1 MIATLKDPVPVS
13 GQRSSSVRPRISM
26 GEQGLVDGVNADALA
41 RVDVEESHESPCVA
55 GLHTGDRV
63 RRASE
68 RNPPLQ
74 WFIRRG
80 EVAARGVE
88 IPRAGHVLIPG
99 LALEGGGVG
108 AVEAHGPHGR
118 ARPPAERGARVRGV
132 IEAGGRRRPARG
144 RCSVRDGHQ
153 RVAHEEVP
161 LPPVAA
167 GLVVGEVGTPQ
178 LARLRAARVVA
189 DCDAL
194 APAIAHQEEASVGRC
209 VVVDAVQTSVRRVHL
224 PSNANAVCVAIGQV
238 AGVLRGPAIAGGG
251 SCGDQP

>member
-1 MIATLKDPVPVS
+1 MIATLKDPVPGS
-13 GQRSSSVRPRISM
+13 GQRSSS
-26 GEQGLVDGVNADALA
+26 

-209 VVVDAVQTSVRRVHL
+209 VVVDAVQTSVCRVDFPGEAH
-224 PSNANAVCVAIGQV
+224 AVDVVGGQES
-238 AGVLRGPAIAGGG
+238 GVLGAAVVAPRAVR
-251 SCGDQP
+251 